1 MGPLQ
6 TEVDTLSQSEMESVG
21 DSSELPEGV
30 IGFMRDGRRRYDPA
44 FRRQIAAL
52 CRESGESVAGIALR
66 YGVNANLVRKWMDQY
81 PPTEVAMLPVSLSTL
96 PQRHEHSDIDMAE
109 TSGTLVI
116 ELPGGSVRVNGPVD
130 RYQWYPAVIRGILGA
145 GRAQSVL

>member
-1 MGPLQ
+1 MCPLQ

-21 DSSELPEGV
+21 NSSELPEGV

-52 CRESGESVAGIALR
+52 CRDSSESVASIALR
-66 YGVNANLVRKWMDQY
+66 YGVNANLVRKWMEQY
-81 PPTEVAMLPVSLSTL
+81 QPTETAMLPVSLSTL
-96 PQRHEHSDIDMAE
+96 PETRKRSDAGG
-109 TSGTLVI
+109 GTLVI

-130 RYQWYPAVIRGILGA
+130 RAVLATVID
-145 GRAQSVL
+145 VLSHR